1 MHLAVYATF
10 LLLAISSCGYF
21 TAATLGIDVS
31 TPVSKSDFTCLK
43 NAGYDFLIV
52 RAYRSLGS
60 PDPNAPDTIRNAHE
74 AGIKNVDVYIFPC
87 PKCSKSASDQVK
99 EMGK

>member
-31 TPVSKSDFTCLK
+31 TSVSSSNFTCLK

-52 RAYRSLGS
+52 RAYRSNGS
-60 PDPNAPDTIRNAHE
+60 PDSSAINTTANAHK
-74 AGIKNVDVYIFPC
+74 AGIQNVDVYMFPC
-87 PKCSKSASDQVK
+87 PKCSKSATSQVQ